1 VGESTSLA
9 RLQVLAA
16 REELDEELVR
26 LEASARAAVDV
37 PAKIRRHPVKAAGL
51 AAGTGFV
58 VLGGPRRVLRGARH
72 AIFGRPAPLPKSMLP
87 KEIDA
92 SLRSLGEDGDK
103 VRGLLEHEFASYLQ
117 ATEPARKR
125 RDLSG
130 ALAVA
135 TIAFIRPLVLRH
147 SKRLAGEIF
156 ATDGKAYSERLDAVR
171 AALGGDKVGDGGKS
185 PVGAEAAV
193 GGKSPVVDQGQ
204 KPA

>member
-37 PAKIRRHPVKAAGL
+37 PAKIKRHPVKAAGL
-51 AAGTGFV
+51 AAGAGFV
-58 VLGGPRRVLRGARH
+58 VVGGPRRVLRGARH

-92 SLRSLGEDGDK
+92 SLQRLGDDGEK
-103 VRGLLEHEFASYLQ
+103 VRGLLEHEFANYLQ
-117 ATEPARKR
+117 ATEPVRKR

-130 ALAVA
+130 AMTVVA
-135 TIAFIRPLVLRH
+135 IAFVRPLVLRY
-147 SKRLAGEIF
+147 SKRLAEEIF
-156 ATDGKAYSERLDAVR
+156 ATDGKAYAERLDAVR
-171 AALGGDKVGDGGKS
+171 ASLGGDKTPAIDKASGGDKA
-185 PVGAEAAV
+185 PAV
-193 GGKSPVVDQGQ
+193 DPRRQPQ
-204 KPA
+204 P